1 MSLPNHLFV
10 VVFAVIYPIAGYIG
24 YRRLLRNIWAGML
37 VNRGNLYAQTIC
49 WQWVLFGLAVIMW
62 VISECPWGMLGFNLD
77 LNDRVPI
84 GTALTMAGVAFLFAQ
99 VRQVATASTEEVQ
112 GRSESCHS

>member
-1 MSLPNHLFV
+1 
-10 VVFAVIYPIAGYIG
+10 
-24 YRRLLRNIWAGML
+24 
-37 VNRGNLYAQTIC
+37 
-49 WQWVLFGLAVIMW
+49 MW

-99 VRQVATASTEEVQ
+99 VRQVASASTDEVQ
-112 GRSESCHS
+112 GLNAEIGELSFLIPQNDGEMARFNMLSLTAGIVEETLWRGFLVWYLARLCRSGWPQ